1 MNPTSPTP
9 INTPIKRRLAL
20 ASATAG
26 VAALLLSLS
35 GCGTQK
41 IGDYASEKPA
51 LDLRSYFN
59 GMLDAYGVFTDR
71 SGKVV
76 KRFTVVMNCTWQGD
90 DGVLDEDFSYSDGS
104 KQKRVWRL
112 KRLADGS
119 YTGRA
124 DDVVGVALGESR
136 GNAFHWAY
144 TLNLP
149 VDGKPSD
156 AGPPQGAEA
165 PLGGSAVREATS
177 VGATIV
183 EVQFDDWMYLVNDKV
198 MLNKAAMSKFG
209 FALGEVTLSFTK
221 R

>member
-1 MNPTSPTP
+1 MNPTSHTP
-9 INTPIKRRLAL
+9 VNTPIKRRLAL

-26 VAALLLSLS
+26 AAALLLSLS

-41 IGDYASEKPA
+41 IADYASEKPA

-76 KRFTVVMNCTWQGD
+76 KRFTVIMNCTWQGD

-104 KQKRVWRL
+104 RQKRVWRL

-124 DDVVGVALGESR
+124 DDVVGEALDR
-136 GNAFHWAY
+136 
-144 TLNLP
+144 
-149 VDGKPSD
+149 K
-156 AGPPQGAEA
+156 
-165 PLGGSAVREATS
+165 S
-177 VGATIV
+177 VV
-183 EVQFDDWMYLVNDKV
+183 
-198 MLNKAAMSKFG
+198 
-209 FALGEVTLSFTK
+209 
-221 R
+221 